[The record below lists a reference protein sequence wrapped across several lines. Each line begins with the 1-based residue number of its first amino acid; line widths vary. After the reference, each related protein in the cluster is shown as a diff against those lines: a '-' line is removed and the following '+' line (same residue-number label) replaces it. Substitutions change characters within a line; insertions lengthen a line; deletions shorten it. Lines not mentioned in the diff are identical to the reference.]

1 MIQLSYITQKYT
13 SSMKEVIVPVL
24 SALYAL
30 VSIVT
35 IVGYVPTIK
44 DLWHYKKP
52 SANLSSYGVWTIT
65 NAITFTYSMLVLP
78 DMLFRIV
85 SGVAFASCLTILSLC
100 IWLKRRKFISLPE
113 ILTHK
118 AEQKPLFTLL
128 KRKKRNEQITLDLFF
143 N

>member
-1 MIQLSYITQKYT
+1 
-13 SSMKEVIVPVL
+13 MKEVMVPVL

-35 IVGYVPTIK
+35 IVGYIPTIK